1 MDLSING
8 CYKRNTLTKTMET
21 LKLLKTLL
29 TLAQSSI
36 IMETAANKS
45 KEARDLERQEWENQE
60 RL

>member
-1 MDLSING
+1 
-8 CYKRNTLTKTMET
+8 MET

-45 KEARDLERQEWENQE
+45 KEARDSERQQWENQE